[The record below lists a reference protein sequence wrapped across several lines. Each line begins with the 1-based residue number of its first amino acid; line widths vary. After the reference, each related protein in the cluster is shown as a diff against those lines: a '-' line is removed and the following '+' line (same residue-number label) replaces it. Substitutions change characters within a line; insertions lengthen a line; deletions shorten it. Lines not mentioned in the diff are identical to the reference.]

1 MVLDQRF
8 RQRGQVWMPTT
19 AHPQGLLL
27 GLDHEQLTFHRANRD
42 QTLTDGQP
50 GQVIPGLLA

>member
-1 MVLDQRF
+1 
-8 RQRGQVWMPTT
+8 MPTT
-19 AHPQGLLL
+19 VHPQGRLF
-27 GLDHEQLTFHRANRD
+27 GLEHEQLTFHRANRD

>member
-1 MVLDQRF
+1 MN
-8 RQRGQVWMPTT
+8 
-19 AHPQGLLL
+19 AHECPSTGRLL